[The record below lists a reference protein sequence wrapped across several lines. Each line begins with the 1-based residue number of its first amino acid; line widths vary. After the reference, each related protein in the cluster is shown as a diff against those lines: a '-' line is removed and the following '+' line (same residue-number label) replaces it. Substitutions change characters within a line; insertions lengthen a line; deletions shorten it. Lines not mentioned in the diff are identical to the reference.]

1 MLSPSGALTPALSHR
16 EREKTQKAV
25 HRTALLFILRAD
37 ALLQTGKYLWPQTRS
52 ETTRCPP
59 SGC

>member
-1 MLSPSGALTPALSHR
+1 MSPSGALTPALSHG

-25 HRTALLFILRAD
+25 LWTALLFILRAD
-37 ALLQTGKYLWPQTRS
+37 APLQTGRCPSQQKRS
-52 ETTRCPP
+52 GTTRCPP